1 MKEFYK
7 NLGILLANL
16 RILEKGIDTISENT
30 FVNAN
35 DINYPKENVAIIMAG
50 SPASG
55 KSTIIKEQLL
65 VDGKVINSD
74 DFIDLYIN
82 QLKNQVEKATEK
94 EKEELLKPFGGKM
107 PNKSNSRHLTKLYNI
122 VVNDKDF
129 ASKIRDT
136 FLKSQKSN
144 KRKLE
149 NLIIDTTSS
158 NTEFLVKWI
167 DILKEIGYYVVILYV
182 IVNLNSALKRNKNKD
197 RDRKISQKY
206 LINTYK
212 SIHNIFPS
220 IIQDGTLHSCDE
232 LWIIFSKDMENVK
245 SLSEKYGGT
254 AFKMYKNEQGR
265 FVIPNDIKE
274 KLNDFI
280 GLDE

>member
-7 NLGILLANL
+7 NLGILLSNL

-122 VVNDKDF
+122 VVNDKD
-129 ASKIRDT
+129 
-136 FLKSQKSN
+136 LP
-144 KRKLE
+144 
-149 NLIIDTTSS
+149 
-158 NTEFLVKWI
+158 VKY
-167 DILKEIGYYVVILYV
+167 EI
-182 IVNLNSALKRNKNKD
+182 
-197 RDRKISQKY
+197 
-206 LINTYK
+206 
-212 SIHNIFPS
+212 
-220 IIQDGTLHSCDE
+220 HS
-232 LWIIFSKDMENVK
+232 
-245 SLSEKYGGT
+245 
-254 AFKMYKNEQGR
+254 
-265 FVIPNDIKE
+265 
-274 KLNDFI
+274 
-280 GLDE
+280 

>member
-82 QLKNQVEKATEK
+82 QLKNQVEKATET

-182 IVNLNSALKRNKNKD
+182 IVNLNSALKRNKSKD

-254 AFKMYKNEQGR
+254 AFKMYKNEKGR